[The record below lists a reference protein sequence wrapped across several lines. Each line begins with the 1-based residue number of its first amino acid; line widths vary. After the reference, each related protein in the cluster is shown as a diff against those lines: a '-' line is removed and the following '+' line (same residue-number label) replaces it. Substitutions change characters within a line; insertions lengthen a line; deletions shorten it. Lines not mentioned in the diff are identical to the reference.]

1 MSIWPACGD
10 ASLKRTKYE
19 DFVVQD
25 DSAGNAQVTEIKRLV
40 LDVLKPHHPTI
51 IEMSRRISVIKGVS
65 GVNCTLEEVDR
76 ETESVKITIEGPSID
91 FESIEETISDCGAV
105 IHSVDSVSAGKH
117 LVEEVET
124 PQDR

>member
-1 MSIWPACGD
+1 M
-10 ASLKRTKYE
+10 
-19 DFVVQD
+19 
-25 DSAGNAQVTEIKRLV
+25 AGIFELAEIKRLV

-51 IEMSRRISVIKGVS
+51 IEMSRRISVLKGVS

-91 FESIEETISDCGAV
+91 FDSIEETISDCGAV
-105 IHSVDSVSAGKH
+105 IHSVDSVSAGKE